1 MANALGRS
9 FTLFHGGKVTGHGA
23 HRIRC
28 GGVKLKVPRTQN
40 HSGTTPSTIQ
50 ALIRSP
56 RPRTEHKI
64 SAAHDRRWWRP
75 AAAPCS
81 LSLGG
86 EFHNGALVRKAKGG
100 CPLIYLRDW
109 RRRGSAGDPERRG
122 IGGGV
127 GAWQWR

>member
-1 MANALGRS
+1 MANALGGY
-9 FTLFHGGKVTGHGA
+9 FTLFHGGKVIGHGA

-28 GGVKLKVPRTQN
+28 DGVKLKVLRTQN
-40 HSGTTPSTIQ
+40 HPGTAPSTIQ
-50 ALIRSP
+50 ALIRRP

-64 SAAHDRRWWRP
+64 SVAHARDGGGPRRLP
-75 AAAPCS
+75 VLS
-81 LSLGG
+81 LSAVSSTMG
-86 EFHNGALVRKAKGG
+86 HWYARSRG

-127 GAWQWR
+127 GARQWR

>member
-1 MANALGRS
+1 MANALGGYI
-9 FTLFHGGKVTGHGA
+9 TLFHGGKVIGHGA

-28 GGVKLKVPRTQN
+28 DDVKLKVLRTQN
-40 HSGTTPSTIQ
+40 HPGTAPSMIQ

-75 AAAPCS
+75 TAAPCS

-86 EFHNGALVRKAKGG
+86 ESHNGARTQGQGG
-100 CPLIYLRDW
+100 CLLIYLRDW

-127 GAWQWR
+127 GARQWR